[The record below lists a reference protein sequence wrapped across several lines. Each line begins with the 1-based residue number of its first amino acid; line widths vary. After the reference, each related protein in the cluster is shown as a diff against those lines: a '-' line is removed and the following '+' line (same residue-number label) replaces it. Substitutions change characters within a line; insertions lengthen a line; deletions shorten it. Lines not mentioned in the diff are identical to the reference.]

1 MVSKLFPILFILPAI
16 YAKIDVDITAKNN
29 EVNDV
34 HITGASVA
42 ILGEK
47 DKSTFGLT
55 EDNLKKAMEKM
66 GMNPDNIFFNSPTPW
81 GDLFKTLIWEPT
93 RMSFEPKKASVLS
106 KNSEQVL
113 IKSKNIHNKN
123 AEPLTLKIDMKQ
135 LVKNTVTS
143 KWSKEGEL
151 EVGNI
156 HYKFNLNVP
165 EIEDFSF
172 VSNGLED
179 MEKFVPMTFGGMS
192 EITLKPK
199 QDVVAELYA
208 TATHTMVR
216 VDYETRL
223 TGKVALN
230 FDNKYEGHRFWSV
243 DINMLLTAGELKKV
257 VHSSEIIEVVHFS
270 EPKVSVKDATTGH
283 VIFTAPLKMY

>member
-16 YAKIDVDITAKNN
+16 YAKIEVEITANNN

-34 HITGASVA
+34 HITGASMA

-66 GMNPDNIFFNSPTPW
+66 GMNPDNMFLNSPTPW

-93 RMSFEPKKASVLS
+93 RMSFEPKKATILS

-123 AEPLTLKIDMKQ
+123 TEPLTLKIDMKQ

-156 HYKFNLNVP
+156 NYKFNLNVP

-172 VSNGLED
+172 ISNGLED
-179 MEKFVPMTFGGMS
+179 MEKFVPMTIGGMS

-208 TATHTMVR
+208 TAMHTMVR

-223 TGKVALN
+223 TGNVALN
-230 FDNKYEGHRFWSV
+230 FDKKYEGHRFWSV

-257 VHSSEIIEVVHFS
+257 VHSSEIIEVVHFT
-270 EPKVSVKDATTGH
+270 EPKVLVKDATTGE
-283 VIFTAPLKMY
+283 VIFSAPLKMY